1 MVKNLP
7 AVEGTWVQSLGQEDP
22 LEQRMVIHSSK
33 YSLHPGA
40 KQGGDNIKFLCY
52 TVCIGIRGLFQLF
65 CLLSSWIPSV
75 FIEIITHIV
84 SMVTNVIFPFIESTD
99 FLYHLC

>member
-7 AVEGTWVQSLGQEDP
+7 EVEGTWVQLLGQEDP
-22 LEQRMVIHSSK
+22 LEQRMAIHSSK

-40 KQGGDNIKFLCY
+40 KQEGDNIKFLFY

-65 CLLSSWIPSV
+65 CLLSSWIPSA
-75 FIEIITHIV
+75 FIEIITH
-84 SMVTNVIFPFIESTD
+84 T
-99 FLYHLC
+99 LLAW